1 MWQEGGSL
9 GVKENHF
16 SHAKMLKN
24 RVGYPLGVRAAR
36 VIPSMV
42 ELQERQLL

>member
-16 SHAKMLKN
+16 SHTNMLNN
-24 RVGYPLGVRAAR
+24 RAGYPFGVRAAK

-42 ELQERQLL
+42 ELQERQLS